1 LSLNN
6 SLFVGKVFLDFDT
19 LPSTN
24 EYAMNLLSKSKPSE
38 GTVISTRY
46 QSAGRGQYGSDWHSE
61 SGKAIT
67 LSVIFYPLFLNI
79 RKQFD
84 LNMAIALGVYDC
96 LRENCCIVDL
106 SIKWPN
112 DIYVGNSKLGGIL
125 IQNTISKGKITAS
138 VVGIGLNLN
147 QHRFPN
153 NLPNPTSIL
162 LESGI
167 EHDRDEFINQLCSYL
182 ESYYLLLKAS
192 KIGELRERYYK
203 ALYNFQI
210 STEYERT
217 DGSRFKGVIR
227 GIRREGRLCV
237 ENEDGVVEAF
247 GFKEIKWVG

>member
-1 LSLNN
+1 MSLNN

-38 GTVISTRY
+38 GTVISTRH

-67 LSVIFYPLFLNI
+67 LSVIFHPLFLNI
-79 RKQFD
+79 REQFD

-96 LRENCCIVDL
+96 LRENCRIVDL
-106 SIKWPN
+106 SVKWPN
-112 DIYVGNSKLGGIL
+112 DIYIGNRKLGGIL

-162 LESGI
+162 LESGV
-167 EHDRDEFINQLCSYL
+167 EYDRDELINQLCSYL
-182 ESYYLLLKAS
+182 ESYYLLLKAG
-192 KIGELRERYYK
+192 KIDQLRERYYK
-203 ALYNFQI
+203 ALCNFQMPAQ
-210 STEYERT
+210 YERA
-217 DGSRFKGVIR
+217 DGSRFM
-227 GIRREGRLCV
+227 GIITGIEREGRLCV
-237 ENEDGVVEAF
+237 ENEDGVVEVF